1 LSLLKR
7 TFEATGFYGCDFD
20 DAARSALWLEARDL
34 PGIATVLNES
44 KVLCAENS
52 LSPELSDSG
61 TGFYRID
68 GAGLSLFDLAIGATD
83 LAIAATSR
91 FEYGH
96 IEISTC
102 SGRQAI
108 IPSVHRCSTSGYAAA
123 AWWFDAR
130 QQQLHVARAD
140 GSGIDPD
147 YAVIGCEDPTQTD
160 TVELHCA
167 SSLDKLLS
175 ITPGFVNFDA
185 ATGTSMV
192 ISGSELKARFRESL
206 AQGID
211 IAPDDY
217 RSLCGIADRVL
228 VESNEQS
235 RLGAG
240 A

>member
-1 LSLLKR
+1 LKR

-20 DAARSALWLEARDL
+20 DAARSALWLEARGL
-34 PGIATVLNES
+34 PGVATVLNES
-44 KVLCAENS
+44 NVLCADDS
-52 LSPELSDSG
+52 SPPELSDSG

-96 IEISTC
+96 IEISAC

-108 IPSVHRCSTSGYAAA
+108 IPSVHRCSTYGYAAA
-123 AWWFDAR
+123 AWWFDTR

-140 GSGIDPD
+140 GSGVNPD
-147 YAVIGCEDPTQTD
+147 YAVISCEDPPQTE

-175 ITPGFVNFDA
+175 IAPDFVNFDA
-185 ATGTSMV
+185 ATDAGML
-192 ISGSELKARFRESL
+192 ISGSELQARFRESL
-206 AQGID
+206 AHGID
-211 IAPDDY
+211 ITPDHY
-217 RSLCGIADRVL
+217 RSLCDIADRVL